1 MSEWKSWSKQVERD
15 LRDAMESA
23 RDAFSASGN
32 AHEIVDGAAEFAQT
46 IAECA
51 ITPVAAFLAGLP
63 RVLDGGARSEPRR
76 ANVSDWDD
84 ES

>member
-1 MSEWKSWSKQVERD
+1 MSEWKSWSRQFERD
-15 LRDAMESA
+15 LRGAVEGVRGSFAAGD
-23 RDAFSASGN
+23 
-32 AHEIVDGAAEFAQT
+32 AHEILENAAEFAQT

-63 RVLDGGARSEPRR
+63 RMMDGGACSEPQR
-76 ANVSDWDD
+76 ANASDWDD

>member
-1 MSEWKSWSKQVERD
+1 MSEWKSWSKQFERD
-15 LRDAMESA
+15 LRGAMESVRGSFA
-23 RDAFSASGN
+23 AGN
-32 AHEIVDGAAEFAQT
+32 VQEIAESAAEFAQT

-63 RVLDGGARSEPRR
+63 RVLDGGACSEPRR
-76 ANVSDWDD
+76 ANASDWDD

>member
-1 MSEWKSWSKQVERD
+1 MSEWKSWSKQFERD
-15 LRDAMESA
+15 LRGVMESVRGSFAAGDA
-23 RDAFSASGN
+23 R
-32 AHEIVDGAAEFAQT
+32 EIVDNAAEFAQT

-63 RVLDGGARSEPRR
+63 RVLDGGACAEPRR
-76 ANVSDWDD
+76 ANAGDWDD